1 MNISI
6 VVPVYNSSSIIENLT
21 KDILSTIKEI
31 SDVNKIQLI
40 LVNDCSTDESWKKI
54 SKLSDEYKDTVIG
67 INLMKN

>member
-31 SDVNKIQLI
+31 H
-40 LVNDCSTDESWKKI
+40 
-54 SKLSDEYKDTVIG
+54 
-67 INLMKN
+67 

>member
-21 KDILSTIKEI
+21 KDILSVIEKTPN
-31 SDVNKIQLI
+31 VNKIQLI

-54 SKLSDEYKDTVIG
+54 KSRCSQK
-67 INLMKN
+67 NLLRK